1 MIEFPVSGV
10 ETHWW
15 VPLITTFVI
24 SMFTS
29 TGGVSGAF
37 LLLPFQMSVLGFTGP
52 AVSATNM
59 LYNVIAIPGGVY
71 RYAKEKRLVKPLVW
85 TTILGTLPGVF
96 IGAIIRIRYLPNPA
110 AFKFFVGLVLLYV
123 GVHLGLDVIKRRS
136 PHITD
141 NSDSF
146 DVKPLAFN
154 LKSIGYEF
162 KGQNYY
168 ASFPGIFLLSLI
180 VGVVGGIYGI
190 GGGAIIAPF
199 FVAVF
204 GLPVY
209 TVAGAALS
217 GTFIT
222 SIAGVLFYTF
232 LAPFYAHTGLTIAP
246 DWALGGLFG
255 LGGAVGV
262 YIGARLQRRIPEILI
277 KGMLTLC
284 VLFVAIRYI
293 WGFLGANL

>member
-1 MIEFPVSGV
+1 MIEFPISGV

-15 VPLITTFVI
+15 LPLITTFVI

-123 GVHLGLDVIKRRS
+123 GVRLGLDVIKRRS
-136 PHITD
+136 PPAAD
-141 NSDSF
+141 SSDGF
-146 DVKPLAFN
+146 EVKPLAFN

-209 TVAGAALS
+209 TVAGAALL

-222 SIAGVLFYTF
+222 SIAGVLFYTL